1 MRKFTSVTSKNHGE
15 NNGQAK
21 LTMEAVQVIRH
32 LLRSGHTGREIATV
46 YGLSKSLISGIRTG
60 KLWSAPE
67 EELKDKSMGNKF
79 SGRPYRDEDIQIIAE
94 EVQFLVDGGYRAND
108 RAQILEGLE
117 VALDGSTK
125 EEWRRWTGMTL
136 RSVIDDLFYLGE
148 P

>member
-1 MRKFTSVTSKNHGE
+1 MTSKNHGE

-21 LTMEAVQVIRH
+21 LTIEAVQVIRH
-32 LLRSGHTGREIATV
+32 LLRSGHTGKEIAVV

-67 EELKDKSMGNKF
+67 EELKGKNMNNNKF
-79 SGRPYRDEDIQIIAE
+79 KGRPYRDEDIQIIAE
-94 EVQFLVDGGYRAND
+94 EVHFLVDGGYRAHD
-108 RAQILEGLE
+108 KEQILEGLE
-117 VALDGSTK
+117 VALDGSTRD
-125 EEWRRWTGMTL
+125 EWRRWTGMTL